1 MSWQGKTE
9 RTRRRVL
16 FRAMLWCKRW
26 PLVPAGFTQMWSTA
40 PGLSLELCSEHRRA
54 ISGSRFPLKGW
65 NGVPIL
71 AGIVKKPSGS
81 GCGAD
86 SAVPAGLT
94 DGLCPSAKAGK
105 PAFLSGGKPEA
116 VCACKQRRNPDF
128 GQQGVPVI
136 LSQSLPEW
144 GFPAPR
150 GILAAVLPQAH
161 TVDTG
166 EHIFL

>member
-1 MSWQGKTE
+1 MASGPGGIHTDVIHRPGTEPGTVFRTSPGHLRFPVSLEGLERCSDPRRDCQKTFGFRLWGGQCPLPQDCQMGCVHLPKPGNQPFFPVE
-9 RTRRRVL
+9 NRRR
-16 FRAMLWCKRW
+16 
-26 PLVPAGFTQMWSTA
+26 S
-40 PGLSLELCSEHRRA
+40 RR
-54 ISGSRFPLKGW
+54 
-65 NGVPIL
+65 
-71 AGIVKKPSGS
+71 
-81 GCGAD
+81 
-86 SAVPAGLT
+86 
-94 DGLCPSAKAGK
+94 
-105 PAFLSGGKPEA
+105 
-116 VCACKQRRNPDF
+116 KQRRNPEF

>member
-1 MSWQGKTE
+1 MASGPGGLHTDVIHRPRTEPGTVFRTSPGHLRFPVSLDGLERCSNPRRDCQKTFGFRLWGGQCPLPQGWQMGCVHLPKPGNQPV
-9 RTRRRVL
+9 TRRVR
-16 FRAMLWCKRW
+16 
-26 PLVPAGFTQMWSTA
+26 
-40 PGLSLELCSEHRRA
+40 
-54 ISGSRFPLKGW
+54 
-65 NGVPIL
+65 L
-71 AGIVKKPSGS
+71 AGCRWGTGNQPFFPVENRRRSRR
-81 GCGAD
+81 
-86 SAVPAGLT
+86 
-94 DGLCPSAKAGK
+94 
-105 PAFLSGGKPEA
+105 
-116 VCACKQRRNPDF
+116 KQRRNPEF

>member
-1 MSWQGKTE
+1 MGCVHLPKPGNQPFFPVE
-9 RTRRRVL
+9 NRRR
-16 FRAMLWCKRW
+16 
-26 PLVPAGFTQMWSTA
+26 S
-40 PGLSLELCSEHRRA
+40 RR
-54 ISGSRFPLKGW
+54 
-65 NGVPIL
+65 
-71 AGIVKKPSGS
+71 
-81 GCGAD
+81 
-86 SAVPAGLT
+86 
-94 DGLCPSAKAGK
+94 
-105 PAFLSGGKPEA
+105 
-116 VCACKQRRNPDF
+116 KQRRNPDF